1 MNTIEKKYN
10 TFLPIFGIGLLGFYF
25 LSKKKKTENPTQTE
39 ESSDASFPITEKPTI
54 DQEIILKAGSRGKEV
69 EKLQSLMAITAD
81 GIFGPA
87 TQAQLY
93 KLKGVIQT
101 TLKQFFSSPTINQNI
116 LKPGTNVMA
125 KIKTGTRIF
134 DAQPKADTSYFT
146 NYKVVKTI
154 PYGQE
159 IGKIRSANP
168 AGNWYAVYYSDGF
181 IYGTKVGFVL
191 ATDVEKF

>member
-1 MNTIEKKYN
+1 MKPIVS
-10 TFLPIFGIGLLGFYF
+10 IFGIGLLATTLYFYN
-25 LSKKKKTENPTQTE
+25 KKKKTEIPAE
-39 ESSDASFPITEKPTI
+39 EPSNASFPITVKETI
-54 DQEIILKAGSRGKEV
+54 DQDIILKAGSRGKEV

-101 TLKQFFSSPTINQNI
+101 TLKQFISSPTINQNI

-125 KIKTGTRIF
+125 KVKTGTRIF
-134 DAQPKADTSYFT
+134 DALPKADTSYYT
-146 NYKVVKTI
+146 DYKVVKTI

-168 AGNWYAVYYSDGF
+168 AGNWYSVYYQDGF